1 MPNIPEVHGKTNI
14 FMSIS
19 TKRGDDGTTALLF
32 NKRVP
37 KTHPRVMTYGRIDE
51 LGSALGL
58 CRAHSNQAATKEL
71 LRTVQQQLVNYMGEL
86 ATHDEDQA
94 RYLEKY
100 GEHAIKAEMIETLSK
115 LVVEKEKD
123 IPFKGWTY
131 AGDTV
136 ADAFF
141 DSARTACRRAE
152 RGVVALKESGA
163 IVRNELIQYLNR
175 LADLLW
181 LLSREHAG

>member
-1 MPNIPEVHGKTNI
+1 
-14 FMSIS
+14 MSIA

-32 NKRVP
+32 NRRVP

-51 LGSALGL
+51 LASALGL
-58 CRAHSNQAATKEL
+58 CRAHSDQAAAKEL
-71 LRTVQQQLVNYMGEL
+71 LLTIQKQLINYMGEL
-86 ATHDEDQA
+86 ATDDADQA

-100 GEHAIKAEMIETLSK
+100 GEHAITQEMIEQFTA

-123 IPFKGWTY
+123 IQFKGWSY
-131 AGDTV
+131 PGDTV

-141 DSARTACRRAE
+141 DNARTTCRRAE

-163 IVRNELIQYLNR
+163 IVRQELIQYLNR

-181 LLSREHAG
+181 LLGREHA

>member
-1 MPNIPEVHGKTNI
+1 
-14 FMSIS
+14 MSIS

-37 KTHPRVMTYGRIDE
+37 KTHLRVMTYGRIDE
-51 LGSALGL
+51 LNSALGL
-58 CRAHSNQAATKEL
+58 CRAHAQDAATVEL
-71 LRTVQQQLVNYMGEL
+71 ILSIQKQLVQYMGEL
-86 ATHDEDQA
+86 ATDDADQA

-100 GEHAIKAEMIETLSK
+100 GKEAINSAMIERFSE
-115 LVVEKEKD
+115 LVLEKEKA
-123 IPFKGWTY
+123 IQFKGWIY
-131 AGDTV
+131 PGDTV

-141 DSARTACRRAE
+141 DQARTTCRRAE

-163 IVRNELIQYLNR
+163 IVRTELVQYLNR

-181 LLSREHAG
+181 LLGREQAS

>member
-1 MPNIPEVHGKTNI
+1 
-14 FMSIS
+14 MSIA

-32 NKRVP
+32 NRRVS

-51 LGSALGL
+51 LCSALGL
-58 CRAHSNQAATKEL
+58 CRAYSDQADCKAL
-71 LRTVQQQLVNYMGEL
+71 LLTIQQQLVHFMGEL
-86 ATHDEDQA
+86 ATDDADQA

-100 GEHAIKAEMIETLSK
+100 GENAITAAMVEHFGD
-115 LVVEKEKD
+115 LVKEKEKG
-123 IPFKGWTY
+123 IKFSGWTY
-131 AGDTV
+131 AGETA
-136 ADAFF
+136 ADAFL
-141 DSARTACRRAE
+141 DSARTTCRRAE

-163 IVRNELIQYLNR
+163 IVRPELIQYLNR

>member
-1 MPNIPEVHGKTNI
+1 
-14 FMSIS
+14 MSIS

-51 LGSALGL
+51 LSSALGL
-58 CRAHSNQAATKEL
+58 CRAHTANGATKKL
-71 LRTVQQQLVNYMGEL
+71 LLGIQEQLVHYMGEL
-86 ATHDEDQA
+86 ATDDEHQA

-100 GEHAIKAEMIETLSK
+100 AAQAINENMIDHFSN
-115 LVVEKEKD
+115 LVVEKEKNTQ
-123 IPFKGWTY
+123 FQGWVY
-131 AGDTV
+131 PGESV
-136 ADAFF
+136 AEAFF
-141 DSARTACRRAE
+141 DSARTTCRRAE

-163 IVRNELIQYLNR
+163 AVRPELIQYLNR

-181 LLSREHAG
+181 LLGREQV

>member
-1 MPNIPEVHGKTNI
+1 
-14 FMSIS
+14 MSIA
-19 TKRGDDGTTALLF
+19 TKRGDDGTTSLLF

-51 LGSALGL
+51 LASALGL
-58 CRAHSNQAATKEL
+58 CRAHSDQAAAKEL
-71 LRTVQQQLVNYMGEL
+71 LLRVQKQLINYMGEL
-86 ATHDEDQA
+86 ATDDADQA

-100 GEHAIKAEMIETLSK
+100 GEHAISTEMIDAFTA
-115 LVVEKEKD
+115 LVTEKEKG
-123 IPFKGWTY
+123 IQFKGWSY
-131 AGDTV
+131 SGDTV

-141 DSARTACRRAE
+141 DSARTTCRRAE

-163 IVRNELIQYLNR
+163 VVRPELVQYLNR

-181 LLSREHAG
+181 LMAREHAG

>member
-1 MPNIPEVHGKTNI
+1 
-14 FMSIS
+14 MSIS

-51 LGSALGL
+51 LSSALGL
-58 CRAHSNQAATKEL
+58 CRSHLDDTATKTL
-71 LRTVQQQLVNYMGEL
+71 LLGIQEQLVHFMGEL
-86 ATHDEDQA
+86 AADDDDQA
-94 RYLEKY
+94 RFFEKY
-100 GEHAIKAEMIETLSK
+100 GAQSITPAMTDRFSD
-115 LVVEKEKD
+115 LVAEKEKHIQFD
-123 IPFKGWTY
+123 GWVY
-131 AGDTV
+131 PGDTV

-141 DSARTACRRAE
+141 DNARTTCRRAE

-163 IVRNELIQYLNR
+163 VVRPELIRYLNR

-181 LLSREHAG
+181 LLGRERR

>member
-1 MPNIPEVHGKTNI
+1 
-14 FMSIS
+14 MSIS

-51 LGSALGL
+51 LNSALGL
-58 CRAHSNQAATKEL
+58 CRAHSDQAATKEL
-71 LRTVQQQLVNYMGEL
+71 LLTIQRQLVNYMGEL
-86 ATHDEDQA
+86 ATNDEDQV

-100 GEHAIKAEMIETLSK
+100 GEHAINAGMIETFSA

-123 IPFKGWTY
+123 IKFAGWTY
-131 AGDTV
+131 SGNTV

-141 DSARTACRRAE
+141 DSARTTCRRAE

-163 IVRNELIQYLNR
+163 VVRIELIQYLNR

-181 LLSREHAG
+181 LLGREHAG